1 MSYVRQII
9 YLIIYFRYFRNCLV
23 LSICWDIRI
32 CSCWLLHFTPL
43 FSRIQAVRLPLCF
56 LVLSGCSP
64 LFVLSAYHESHSFSQ
79 PATAVTVSL
88 SLSAMW
94 PASQY
99 SNTHTHTH
107 THTHTVCF
115 PLFSV
120 HYRAT
125 RLCPITLTLLPTFSS
140 STLSL
145 THKHLHNL
153 KNKNWYFDH
162 YLKILRLND
171 YIYSKLLKW
180 ITNYFIRNALNK
192 I

>member
-32 CSCWLLHFTPL
+32 YSCWLLHFMPL

-64 LFVLSAYHESHSFSQ
+64 LFVLSSYHESHSFSQ
-79 PATAVTVSL
+79 PAIAVTVSL

-99 SNTHTHTH
+99 SNTHYLLSFILGALPSYSTLPNHIDAVTH
-107 THTHTVCF
+107 F
-115 PLFSV
+115 LFIHSLS
-120 HYRAT
+120 HKQ
-125 RLCPITLTLLPTFSS
+125 TLT
-140 STLSL
+140 
-145 THKHLHNL
+145 
-153 KNKNWYFDH
+153 
-162 YLKILRLND
+162 
-171 YIYSKLLKW
+171 
-180 ITNYFIRNALNK
+180 
-192 I
+192 

>member
-79 PATAVTVSL
+79 PATTVTVSL

-107 THTHTVCF
+107 THTHTQSAFLYSRC
-115 PLFSV
+115 
-120 HYRAT
+120 T
-125 RLCPITLTLLPTFSS
+125 TELLDSAQSHWRCYP
-140 STLSL
+140 LSL
-145 THKHLHNL
+145 HPLSLSHTNT
-153 KNKNWYFDH
+153 YII
-162 YLKILRLND
+162 LKIRIDILIIIWKYLD
-171 YIYSKLLKW
+171 LMITYIQ
-180 ITNYFIRNALNK
+180 NY
-192 I
+192 